1 MAIAKMEKRSAT
13 VWNRSSAITV
23 GIGAFLALISLILLW
38 GALKAYMVR
47 SNYIKATFKHDSN
60 RRQDVKASAERAR
73 AWGRHPEST
82 ELLAK
87 VLVEG
92 NSLDA
97 AEKLYAGL
105 AAGPRR
111 AMGLCGQGIVL
122 LRRADAEKNPKTAAD
137 LARKAKD
144 KFVEAKGAD
153 TRLVEAQIGA
163 ATADLLAGVKL
174 NDPAKIAVARSEFS
188 KVLKALQN
196 AEDLAADV
204 TREGYM
210 DLYVGLARSNASPTK
225 FSHDAL
231 AYAGAA
237 RRYLPASMGLYA
249 MELALL
255 AQQMVES
262 PPVTAEIRAAK
273 TFERLKSL
281 RDRISSTRDVK
292 AMDDVADSWFALT
305 LASAAALAR
314 GGAQEDLD
322 GSKQMLELA
331 QRGRRGNDAL
341 LAEVLEATL
350 ALELARKP
358 EKTSWSKRQTNYSQ
372 AYAQFLNVNKMKEL
386 EDPSRAL
393 LRAALL
399 NNQAFFEEDTAAQG
413 GGENRYQQAVALL
426 TKALE
431 LEQGAGL
438 PNGSYEVQRNLAV
451 IQLRRGKPEA
461 ADHFDAAQKAAVDR
475 TEDWV
480 RRDLEDLRKYFAE
493 KK

>member
-1 MAIAKMEKRSAT
+1 MAIAKMEKRSTT

-23 GIGAFLALISLILLW
+23 GIGALLALISLILLW
-38 GALKAYMVR
+38 GALKTFMVK
-47 SNYIKATFKHDSN
+47 SNYVKAAFKHDSN
-60 RRQDVKASAERAR
+60 RRQDVKSYAESAR

-87 VLVEG
+87 VLVES
-92 NSLDA
+92 NSLDN
-97 AEKLYAGL
+97 AEKLYSGL
-105 AAGPRR
+105 ASGPRR
-111 AMGLCGQGIVL
+111 AMGLCGLGLVL
-122 LRRADAEKNPKTAAD
+122 LRRADAEKDQKKAAE
-137 LARKAKD
+137 LARKAKE
-144 KFVEAKGAD
+144 KFVEARGAD
-153 TRLVEAQIGA
+153 SRLIEAQIGS
-163 ATADLLAGVKL
+163 ATADLIAGVKM
-174 NDPAKIAVARSEFS
+174 NDAAKIAVARSEFS

-196 AEDLAADV
+196 SEDLAADV

-225 FSHDAL
+225 FSHEAL

-237 RRYLPASMGLYA
+237 RRYLPTSMGLYA
-249 MELALL
+249 MELALQ
-255 AQQMVES
+255 AQQMVDS
-262 PPVTAEIRAAK
+262 PPVAAEVRAAK

-281 RDRISSTRDVK
+281 RDRISSTKDAK
-292 AMDDVADSWFALT
+292 AMEDVADAWFALT

-314 GGAQEDLD
+314 GGTEEDLL
-322 GSKQMLELA
+322 GSKNMLELA
-331 QRGRRGNDAL
+331 QRGRRGDDAL

-358 EKTSWSKRQTNYSQ
+358 EKTSWNKRQTNYSQ
-372 AYAQFLNVNKMKEL
+372 AYAQFQNVNKMKEL
-386 EDPSRAL
+386 EAPSRAL

-399 NNQAFFEEDTAAQG
+399 NNQAFFEEDSAAQG
-413 GGENRYQQAVALL
+413 GGEHRYQQAVALL

-431 LEQGAGL
+431 LEVSAGL

-451 IQLRRGKPEA
+451 IQFRRDKPEA